1 MRNPLKSVP
10 GSPGVK
16 LTLKKGAG
24 NFPAPDED
32 GLHTTAAAVVVAAAT
47 AAAVIAVTAEENDDN
62 DENDDPAVTAET
74 VAHRW
79 YLLKSYA
86 SLLTYYIVCAPG
98 TVRDSGNP
106 ETGGVHQRA
115 GGGIQW

>member
-32 GLHTTAAAVVVAAAT
+32 GLHTT

-106 ETGGVHQRA
+106 ETGSVHQRD